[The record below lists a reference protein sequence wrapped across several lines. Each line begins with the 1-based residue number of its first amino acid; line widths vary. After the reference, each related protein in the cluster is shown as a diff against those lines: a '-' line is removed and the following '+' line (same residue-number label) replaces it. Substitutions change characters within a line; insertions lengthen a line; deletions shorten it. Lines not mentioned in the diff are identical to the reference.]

1 MVQHL
6 ATFRSCFVEL
16 KRQRERILRFLFLP
30 FQVTNLESSQRSW
43 INRRFR
49 RGHLLRPLVLFNL
62 LHGEA
67 SPGRLILVA
76 FVADRSAGFL
86 RQNRQM
92 SLVLE
97 RHHQPSHVLQIWHE
111 ERL

>member
-16 KRQRERILRFLFLP
+16 KRQRKRILCFLFLS
-30 FQVTNLESSQRSW
+30 FQVANLERSQRSW
-43 INRRFR
+43 INGRFR

-62 LHGEA
+62 LDGKA
-67 SPGRLILVA
+67 PPGRLILVA

-86 RQNRQM
+86 RQDRQM
-92 SLVLE
+92 PLVLE